1 MNINIYGSTGII
13 GKKTLSLIDKNFQNL
28 NVDLLCAKSNI
39 KLLIQQIKKYKP
51 KYAFLYNHE
60 KFSNFNYKI
69 GKTKFLNLD
78 ELKSFLSSS
87 KSNLSLLAISGYKSL
102 YFLENIIQNTDN
114 LGIVSKEAIV
124 SAGHIFQKEN
134 YFNKTNIFPIDS
146 EHFSLFELLNKINP
160 KTKIKKVILTASGG
174 PFYKKKFNSLKN
186 VKFQQAIKHPKWNMG
201 YKNSID
207 SATLVNKCL
216 ELIEAHYLFDM
227 PFNKMEILIHPE
239 ALVHSIV
246 EFDNYVTQF
255 NLFQNDMS
263 IPILNFLSQSK
274 IKYKYNDKK
283 YFIKRYNNLNFIDVK
298 EDIFPIYK
306 YFKSINKK
314 KPENLIKF
322 NIGNEFAV
330 NLYKDNKIK
339 YTDIYRIIKKVTSL
353 NLYSSI
359 NTIKDIIQYHEEV
372 EKKLFDFKI

>member
-28 NVDLLCAKSNI
+28 NVDLLCAKSNL

-51 KYAFLYNHE
+51 KYAVLYDHE
-60 KFSNFNYKI
+60 KLTNFDYKI
-69 GKTKFLNLD
+69 GETKFFNLD

-87 KSNLSLLAISGYKSL
+87 KTNLSLLAISGYKSL

-124 SAGHIFQKEN
+124 SAGHIFKNEN

-146 EHFSLFELLNKINP
+146 EHFSLFELLNKINS
-160 KTKIKKVILTASGG
+160 KTKIKKIILTASGG

-216 ELIEAHYLFDM
+216 ELIEAHYLFNI

-283 YFIKRYNNLNFIDVK
+283 YFIKRYDNLNFIDVK
-298 EDIFPIYK
+298 GDIFPIYK
-306 YFKSINKK
+306 YFNSINKK

-372 EKKLFDFKI
+372 EKKLYDFKI

>member
-1 MNINIYGSTGII
+1 MYINIYGSTGVI
-13 GKKTLSLIDKNFQNL
+13 GKKTLSLIDKNFPNL
-28 NVDLLCAKSNI
+28 NVGLLCAKSNL
-39 KLLIQQIKKYKP
+39 KLLTKQIKKYKP
-51 KYAFLYNHE
+51 KYAFLYDHE
-60 KFSNFNYKI
+60 KLSNFDYKI
-69 GKTKFLNLD
+69 GKTEFLNFN
-78 ELKSFLSSS
+78 ELESFLLSS

-102 YFLENIIQNTDN
+102 YFLENIIHNTDN

-124 SAGHIFQKEN
+124 SAGHIFKKKKF
-134 YFNKTNIFPIDS
+134 FNKTNIFPIDS
-146 EHFSLFELLNKINP
+146 EHFSLFELFNKINS
-160 KTKIKKVILTASGG
+160 KTKINKVILTASGG
-174 PFYKKKFNSLKN
+174 PFYKRKFNSLKN
-186 VKFQQAIKHPKWNMG
+186 IKFHEAIKHPKWKMG

-216 ELIEAHYLFDM
+216 ELIEAHYLFDL
-227 PFNKMEILIHPE
+227 PFNQMKILIHPE

-263 IPILNFLSQSK
+263 IPIINFLSQSK
-274 IKYKYNDKK
+274 IKYQYNDKK
-283 YFIKRYNNLNFIDVK
+283 YFIDRYPNLNFKNVTD
-298 EDIFPIYK
+298 EIFPIYK
-306 YFKSINKK
+306 FFKNINKK

-330 NLYKDNKIK
+330 NLYKNNKIK

-353 NLYSSI
+353 NLYSSL

-372 EKKLFDFKI
+372 EKKLHKFKA